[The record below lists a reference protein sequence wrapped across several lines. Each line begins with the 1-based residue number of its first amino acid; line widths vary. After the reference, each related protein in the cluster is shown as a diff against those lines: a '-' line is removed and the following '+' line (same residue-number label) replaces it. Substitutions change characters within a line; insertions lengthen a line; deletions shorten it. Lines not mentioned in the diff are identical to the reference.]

1 MEKREIDKS
10 ETRTVS
16 LPLSLWHEVE
26 KRARESYGGKRSSYI
41 NALVSGDL
49 GPSSNVC
56 QIGENIVLDLVRH
69 YRPAML
75 EEAMVHMQGVNQQL
89 FLDKIIE
96 AVNAF
101 MRAPC
106 DHAPS
111 NIVVLPKQLYVDLLK
126 SCTREKMEELMEKWK
141 GLPDMDVP
149 LGGILGTTGIGTTKK
164 NETSEDSSKRP
175 HKARHHGAS

>member
-1 MEKREIDKS
+1 MEKPEIDKS

-16 LPLSLWHEVE
+16 LPLSLWNEVE

-41 NALVSGDL
+41 KALVSGDL
-49 GPSSNVC
+49 GPDSNVC
-56 QIGENIVLDLVRH
+56 QIGDNIVLDLVGH

-75 EEAMVHMQGVNQQL
+75 EEATVHMQGVNQQM

-126 SCTREKMEELMEKWK
+126 SCTQEIMEELVEKWK
-141 GLPDMDVP
+141 GLPDMEVP
-149 LGGILGTTGIGTTKK
+149 LGGMFGPDGIGRSAK
-164 NETSEDSSKRP
+164 NETSEDSTRKP
-175 HKARHHGAS
+175 HKARRHGA